1 MRLVLIGRAAH
12 IPLHHGLDGHEVF
25 VGNKRLMCSFYPD
38 PLCFILRLYNPHLV
52 VWSTALALGKDTDV
66 NLIAENA
73 LDSFIS
79 PFRGVTG
86 FEDGIELYPR
96 RMLVFHWGKYTHLI
110 QSCSNAPDETAQQA
124 ASAID
129 QGVSGVQKGL
139 ITKKLKEAHAA
150 VSNSTI
156 NGDSEQYYQDIAFA
170 ELDMLIGKLK
180 GTTKYKALNTIDSL
194 TNTEKKIL
202 ERVINIV
209 EALDIE
215 NSDAVIEAILNNFS
229 AQ

>member
-1 MRLVLIGRAAH
+1 
-12 IPLHHGLDGHEVF
+12 
-25 VGNKRLMCSFYPD
+25 MCFLAVD
-38 PLCFILRLYNPHLV
+38 
-52 VWSTALALGKDTDV
+52 ST
-66 NLIAENA
+66 
-73 LDSFIS
+73 
-79 PFRGVTG
+79 
-86 FEDGIELYPR
+86 
-96 RMLVFHWGKYTHLI
+96 
-110 QSCSNAPDETAQQA
+110 
-124 ASAID
+124 
-129 QGVSGVQKGL
+129 VSV
-139 ITKKLKEAHAA
+139 TKKLKETHEA

-209 EALDIE
+209 ETLDID

-229 AQ
+229 ALLAPGAHSQFGSGKNTQFEPEQRANPFENVFSKTAVFPPPAIAETDL

>member
-1 MRLVLIGRAAH
+1 
-12 IPLHHGLDGHEVF
+12 
-25 VGNKRLMCSFYPD
+25 MCFLAVD
-38 PLCFILRLYNPHLV
+38 
-52 VWSTALALGKDTDV
+52 ST
-66 NLIAENA
+66 
-73 LDSFIS
+73 
-79 PFRGVTG
+79 
-86 FEDGIELYPR
+86 
-96 RMLVFHWGKYTHLI
+96 
-110 QSCSNAPDETAQQA
+110 
-124 ASAID
+124 
-129 QGVSGVQKGL
+129 VSV
-139 ITKKLKEAHAA
+139 TKKLKETHDA

-209 EALDIE
+209 ETLDID